1 MHSNYRLDHHCMND
15 YYVAMVSQRQSWYRL
30 GGIMFAISAIC
41 YVYDHVSLAANNIFW
56 RCIHPH
62 EVSMDTINN
71 CHTIIYEVAHR
82 IIFTN

>member
-41 YVYDHVSLAANNIFW
+41 YVYDHVHSKDEFG
-56 RCIHPH
+56 
-62 EVSMDTINN
+62 SK
-71 CHTIIYEVAHR
+71 
-82 IIFTN
+82 